1 MECYL
6 TGQDYEDGCILVRG
20 SVFGLRLC
28 SDVCCIRAMCILR
41 DGGSS
46 TTGDM
51 VLDIR
56 RR

>member
-1 MECYL
+1 M
-6 TGQDYEDGCILVRG
+6 RG